1 VGWEIEVDEES
12 FRRFQ
17 SVPGPFGEE
26 LRRSIVT
33 EPDGPHPYALTD
45 GERCPFLREDGL
57 CRQILEL
64 GEESLCEICANH
76 PRFFERYGDIEE
88 QGVGLACEEAARLL
102 FTAPAFPALLE
113 EGEGDGPDGNA
124 GALFPLL
131 SQWREACFAAAAD
144 ESMGIYQRLEGVLVL
159 GRQADAVLWGE
170 QEKGSPTEVL
180 PGHALL
186 WLDRLE
192 ALEPIDEEWTAALA
206 DAAAAAE
213 YPELLEEFALDAE
226 ERQYDRLLYYLL
238 YRYAL
243 RSVWDGEPRRW
254 SDFAVFGVLT
264 VELLDFGRWLKNGQ
278 RFTPRDRQDMA
289 RIFSKEIE
297 YDPELLEG
305 LTEIFDRFPPFQ
317 AE

>member
-1 VGWEIEVDEES
+1 VDEAS
-12 FRRFQ
+12 LRRYQ
-17 SVPGPFGEE
+17 SVSGPFGEE
-26 LRRSIVT
+26 LRRSIIT
-33 EPDGPHPYALTD
+33 EADGSSHYLLTPE
-45 GERCPFLREDGL
+45 GRCPFLREDGL

-64 GEESLCEICANH
+64 GEDALCEICANH
-76 PRFFERYGDIEE
+76 PRFFQRFGDLEE

-102 FTAPAFPALLE
+102 FTEPGPLTLLE
-113 EGEGDGPDGNA
+113 TGTGEAADFA
-124 GALFPLL
+124 EEALYRLL
-131 SQWREACFAAAAD
+131 LDWRAECFAAAAD
-144 ESMGIYQRLEGVLVL
+144 DALSIHERLGAVLSL
-159 GRQADAVLWGE
+159 GRQADRALWGE
-170 QEKGSPTEVL
+170 PWDATPPEVL

-186 WLDRLE
+186 WLDRLTE
-192 ALEPIDEEWTAALA
+192 LEPIDDEWTAALE
-206 DAAAAAE
+206 DALAAAE

-238 YRYAL
+238 YRYTL

-278 RFTPRDRQDMA
+278 RFTPQDRQDTA

-305 LTEIFDRFPPFQ
+305 LTEVFDQFPPFQ